1 MDICQFKNIDD
12 VIHMQPEVS
21 FLITTVDNL
30 TLIGQE
36 LKEL

>member
-1 MDICQFKNIDD
+1 
-12 VIHMQPEVS
+12 MQPEVS

-36 LKEL
+36 LKELWIYKSNDK